1 MKKMNKIFLT
11 LLLLVSVFASF
22 TSPVGAEA
30 PAEEN
35 LMNVTLHKRHK
46 VETDSNQNT
55 GEEMVDFGGEALEGA
70 GFTAYD
76 VTTKFN
82 ELMKNSDEVTAMKA
96 IQDLYTPSAPT
107 GAVKVG
113 DEVITNTDGKAV
125 FPNLPITDA
134 EGNYK
139 VYVFVETKTPTLVSV
154 VEKSVPLVLALPIYT
169 MNPADGKYTDELN
182 RDVHL
187 YPKNVTLVD
196 EKLFMNPEEF
206 TSVDV
211 DGKTVFNVTTG
222 DVLDFNV
229 KLIVPIDIADKEE
242 YSLSDNPTVGLA
254 YQTGTIKIG
263 NLVLGEDY
271 TVEEDLVG
279 GFKIVFNVDSTKLH
293 AYAGKTLT
301 VEYQMMLTAEVTPDS
316 IYENKAHVSV
326 DRDPRPDMK
335 TKVKPD
341 PENPGEPEEPQFKT
355 NGHKFVKEDAK
366 TGDALAGAEFILGN
380 KKGEFAQF
388 ATDKNSKGEYVFVKW
403 GTKDEATKLVSDSDG
418 EIKVIGLTKGNYILN
433 ETKAPSDK
441 YVQIKGDIE
450 FTVVD
455 GYATTEF
462 QSILNHPKGLLP
474 STGGSGIYA
483 YLVIGTLM
491 MFGSVI
497 WFKRSNQA

>member
-22 TSPVGAEA
+22 ASPVGAEA
-30 PAEEN
+30 SAEEN

-46 VETDSNQNT
+46 VKTDSNKNT
-55 GEEMVDFGGEALEGA
+55 GEEMLDFGGVALEGA

-76 VTTKFN
+76 VTAKFN

-96 IQDLYTPSAPT
+96 IQDLYTPSVPT
-107 GAVKVG
+107 GAVEVG
-113 DEVITNTDGKAV
+113 VEVLTDKDGVAV
-125 FPNLPITDA
+125 FPNLGIADA

-139 VYVFVETKTPTLVSV
+139 VYIFVETTTPTTVSV
-154 VEKSVPLVLALPIYT
+154 TEKSVPLVLALPIYK
-169 MNPADGKYTDELN
+169 MNAADGTYTDELN

-187 YPKNVTLVD
+187 YPKNVTAED
-196 EKLFMNPEEF
+196 EKLFMNPKEF

-211 DGKTVFNVTTG
+211 DGKLVFNVTTG
-222 DVLDFNV
+222 SVLDFNV
-229 KLIVPIDIADKEE
+229 NLIVPIDIADKEE

-279 GFKIVFNVDSTKLH
+279 GFKIVFNVESTKLH

-326 DRDPRPDMK
+326 DRTPRPDMK
-335 TKVKPD
+335 TKVKTD
-341 PENPGEPEEPQFKT
+341 PEDPEYPPVFST

-403 GTKDEATKLVSDSDG
+403 GTKDEAAKLVSDSDG
-418 EIKVIGLTKGNYILN
+418 EIKVIGLTKDNYILN